1 MSGRARFYMLILCLL
16 IMAAVAGW
24 FILNQEPDHPLNRRN
39 YSRIMAGMTR
49 ADVEAILGGP
59 PGAGGQAQGETS
71 FVALVEQEGSVDALG
86 ALQGKPKPAIWYNDR
101 GQIIVMF
108 DGWDQSARVV
118 GKQLY
123 RRAARR

>member
-1 MSGRARFYMLILCLL
+1 MNGRARFYLLILALL
-16 IMAAVAGW
+16 ITSAVGGW
-24 FILNQEPDHPLNRRN
+24 FILNQEPDHPLGRRN
-39 YSRIMAGMTR
+39 YIRIKAGMTR

-59 PGAGGQAQGETS
+59 PGAGGQAPGETS

-86 ALQGKPKPAIWYNDR
+86 ALQGKPAIWYNDR

-123 RRAARR
+123 RPAPRR